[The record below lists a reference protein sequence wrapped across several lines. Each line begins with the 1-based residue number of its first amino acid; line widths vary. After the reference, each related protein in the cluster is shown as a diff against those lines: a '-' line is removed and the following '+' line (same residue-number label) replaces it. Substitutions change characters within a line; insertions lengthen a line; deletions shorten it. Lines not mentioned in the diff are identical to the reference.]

1 MKNRIHFSKI
11 EATGNDFIVIDAQD
25 FTLEAL
31 TDRLIRRM
39 CQRHFSIGA
48 DGLIFMD
55 DLKMR
60 YFNADGSIGA
70 MCGNG
75 LRAAT
80 LFLQKKE
87 ILSSNNPT
95 FLEAD
100 DGLHEVVVQEQ
111 STFKVEI
118 RIQDTQL
125 PKPNPNYELPDHI
138 KILGFF
144 NTGVPHLVLAV
155 EKDLDTIDVDII
167 GKKLRFDLTF
177 QPQGTN
183 VNFTSIT
190 KEKNVHL
197 RTYERGVEA
206 ETLACGTGATATYLA
221 YQCLGKVA
229 DNELMI
235 NTRGGQL
242 NVSQEKGKT
251 YLTGQA
257 RLVFTGDYPLDDFT
271 NKKL

>member
-1 MKNRIHFSKI
+1 MNRIPFSKI
-11 EATGNDFIVIDAQD
+11 EATGNDFIFIDAQD
-25 FTLEAL
+25 FAIEAL
-31 TDRLIRRM
+31 SDQLIRRM

-55 DLKMR
+55 HLKMR
-60 YFNADGSIGA
+60 YFNADGSVGE

-75 LRAAT
+75 LRAAA
-80 LFLQKKE
+80 LYLKNQGR
-87 ILSSNNPT
+87 LNANGNT

-100 DGLHEVVVQEQ
+100 DGLHEIAALDQ
-111 STFKVEI
+111 SVFKVEI
-118 RIQDTQL
+118 RIQDSYL
-125 PKPNPNYELPDHI
+125 AKPNPDYVLPEYL
-138 KILGFF
+138 KISGFY

-155 EKDLDTIDVDII
+155 NRDLNTIDVDKI

-183 VNFTSIT
+183 VNFASIT
-190 KEKNVHL
+190 KDNKVYL

-206 ETLACGTGATATYLA
+206 ETLACGTGAAATFLA
-221 YQCLGKVA
+221 YQHSGLVTH
-229 DNELMI
+229 DQLQI

-242 NVSQEKGKT
+242 NIRQENGKT

-257 RLVFTGDYPLDDFT
+257 HLAFMGEYPLQASM
-271 NKKL
+271 NKV